1 MCCACTGTQ
10 RSSSCCRL
18 CLCLLQRCCW
28 KHLLVIFCGV
38 FKTRACLT
46 AGCWVDFPRP
56 RDEAEWGRD
65 VKRNQD
71 FFHEM
76 RGVIPS
82 VAREGAKRVQG
93 GVYHPT

>member
-1 MCCACTGTQ
+1 
-10 RSSSCCRL
+10 
-18 CLCLLQRCCW
+18 
-28 KHLLVIFCGV
+28 
-38 FKTRACLT
+38 
-46 AGCWVDFPRP
+46 VDFPRP